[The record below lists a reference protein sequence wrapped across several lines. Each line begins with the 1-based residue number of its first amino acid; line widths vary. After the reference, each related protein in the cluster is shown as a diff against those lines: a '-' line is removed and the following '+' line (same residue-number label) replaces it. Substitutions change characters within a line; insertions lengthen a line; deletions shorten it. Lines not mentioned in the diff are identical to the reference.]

1 MTISVGVT
9 CRVVVDLRG
18 IPWAA
23 DAAEAERRLLDHP
36 GVVTAEVD
44 AVRRRAV
51 VVHRADASLPEL
63 FNWLHRSRQHL
74 AP

>member
-1 MTISVGVT
+1 MISLGST

-18 IPWAA
+18 IPWAVN
-23 DAAEAERRLLDHP
+23 AAEAERRLLGHP

-44 AVRRRAV
+44 AGRRRAV

-63 FNWLHRSRQHL
+63 FNWLHRSRQPP